1 MSVEV
6 LTVCEWVGGIR
17 RDTET
22 THPTWSDVEAA
33 IRTLDNDRFND
44 LYLQPRQN
52 APETYLC
59 VGGGGGRYVVSG
71 SVENEAFPTV
81 IDPAKADAPQEL
93 LVVGGCGSRDR
104 TQRGPQLLRDWRAQ
118 RSRGLAAPPLIPNAA
133 QPQAALT
140 RRVSKHSGPHGRSAK
155 CMGRSA
161 FPHS

>member
-93 LVVGGCGSRDR
+93 LVVGGQSGWYPASMVVDLE
-104 TQRGPQLLRDWRAQ
+104 TAL
-118 RSRGLAAPPLIPNAA
+118 NAA
-133 QPQAALT
+133 RNYFETGEP
-140 RRVSKHSGPHGRSAK
+140 SGPVAWQHL
-155 CMGRSA
+155 
-161 FPHS
+161 P